1 MPSTATAVKNSVLFA
16 LLILIVHV
24 IAKNNASAAAA
35 AAHAGTAAAH
45 AGTATAHARPERSQR
60 AAPVPAAEP
69 EEDEDEEDPFERP
82 DAANAADSA
91 DLLEY
96 VFGKKADAK
105 ADGHES
111 TTSFGSKDAFNGS
124 SKASNEQVVVGK
136 YDNESVMC
144 GGPLF
149 GGGLECF
156 DGAGSS
162 YQLL

>member
-1 MPSTATAVKNSVLFA
+1 MPSTANAVKNSVLFA

-24 IAKNNASAAAA
+24 IAKNNASASASAAAA
-35 AAHAGTAAAH
+35 AAHAGTA
-45 AGTATAHARPERSQR
+45 TARARPERTQR

-69 EEDEDEEDPFERP
+69 EEDEEDPFERP

-96 VFGKKADAK
+96 VFGKKEAKADAK